1 MVINKR
7 FTQLN
12 NSGSNHNLLDAYSGK
27 ITGSLEVTG
36 SAYFP
41 GGLSGSLTT
50 LTDGSPFII
59 GTGTVTVTSVSNG
72 AITIN
77 GTSTTVPEYFYS
89 ATNNVVESSGSLYVS
104 GNLRA
109 LSLSASN
116 GAEVTGSFAVSGSG
130 VIFDFNLNSADEVV
144 VRNDNTGDFVKLT
157 TGSISYD
164 NGINPDKFEIY
175 SANDLNVNAL
185 GDIFITASIGNMY
198 VGADTVFEAGLSGSL
213 QTLSDGT
220 PYLISGPN
228 ITITTNS
235 LGQIEITGSA
245 GATSPQYW
253 FSTGSN
259 EAYTTGSVLIKAG
272 LAASPSQNLVKF
284 DVSGSPYQSANVNVY
299 GAQPGAYIAV
309 EDVPVAASDWDAYSG
324 SITIAAATVLTS
336 GSGGNVGILA
346 GNGGYLSSS
355 VGLNFGGGISL
366 IAGQGGNN
374 EDAGAFSG
382 GGGGQVNISGGTAGN
397 GYSAGGTGG
406 NTSLSA
412 GNGGTKTANNVSDPA
427 NGGDG
432 GDLSIYAGGGG
443 DSQIG
448 GTPGVGG
455 DVTINPGS
463 GGKTDT
469 NLDGVA
475 GNIIIKGAYLPTVS
489 ASQIGS
495 TLTLGTGDQGF
506 GNYEGFR
513 AVAINDNASDVLA
526 ASSDTYFFVSGG
538 LGSKDTTDRGVA
550 VFGGDLHVSGGLTVD
565 APARFFGGLS
575 GSLQALTDGSPYLI
589 AGPNVTITTNSLG
602 QIEITGSAGS
612 SSPEYW
618 TSDVANAI
626 WTSGSVLA
634 RGGDITTAASDYGTD
649 TFFFVSGAIDGIYAG
664 NGVSAFGGDLFV
676 SGNMFVSSSTQLWGN
691 SQIGADNVGA
701 SLTVRTDVTTTNIL
715 INDSNNATIKIANV
729 SSYDDVSVS
738 SGSIILRQNYSGGGE
753 KPVLT
758 LDANTIAY
766 TVSAGGTADT
776 LGITSAGDITLD
788 AADKIFVTASNGMY
802 VGADTVFAA
811 GLTGSLQEVSAGV
824 PYLLAG
830 DYITIA
836 TNSLGQIAISASNIP
851 GSEVYWQSTVSN
863 NIFTTGSIAV
873 TGSAIISS
881 SLTVNPAGTGR
892 GLLRVGGLDIG
903 PITGS
908 AVTTSGVGNDTAV
921 LSGDILSA
929 SFGVW
934 DAVNTAVVRHEV
946 HILGIGY
953 ENATA
958 TFQSFAA
965 TYLIMSF
972 IDGSGIQTVKAVTEL
987 SREISGSY
995 AANWDVNFGEN
1006 LAVQITGA
1014 IDAGAFDNV
1023 NWYGQRVKEMSLNFN
1038 QTNGG
1043 SRT

>member
-1 MVINKR
+1 MTINKR

-12 NSGSNHNLLDAYSGK
+12 NSGSNHNLLDALSGK

-41 GGLSGSLTT
+41 GGLSGSLQM
-50 LTDGSPFII
+50 LTDGTTMFL
-59 GTGTVTVTSVSNG
+59 TGAG
-72 AITIN
+72 
-77 GTSTTVPEYFYS
+77 
-89 ATNNVVESSGSLYVS
+89 
-104 GNLRA
+104 
-109 LSLSASN
+109 
-116 GAEVTGSFAVSGSG
+116 G
-130 VIFDFNLNSADEVV
+130 V
-144 VRNDNTGDFVKLT
+144 
-157 TGSISYD
+157 
-164 NGINPDKFEIY
+164 
-175 SANDLNVNAL
+175 
-185 GDIFITASIGNMY
+185 
-198 VGADTVFEAGLSGSL
+198 
-213 QTLSDGT
+213 
-220 PYLISGPN
+220 
-228 ITITTNS
+228 TITN
-235 LGQIEITGSA
+235 LANGQIEI
-245 GATSPQYW
+245 
-253 FSTGSN
+253 
-259 EAYTTGSVLIKAG
+259 
-272 LAASPSQNLVKF
+272 
-284 DVSGSPYQSANVNVY
+284 SGS
-299 GAQPGAYIAV
+299 
-309 EDVPVAASDWDAYSG
+309 
-324 SITIAAATVLTS
+324 TAAA
-336 GSGGNVGILA
+336 
-346 GNGGYLSSS
+346 
-355 VGLNFGGGISL
+355 
-366 IAGQGGNN
+366 
-374 EDAGAFSG
+374 
-382 GGGGQVNISGGTAGN
+382 
-397 GYSAGGTGG
+397 
-406 NTSLSA
+406 
-412 GNGGTKTANNVSDPA
+412 
-427 NGGDG
+427 
-432 GDLSIYAGGGG
+432 
-443 DSQIG
+443 
-448 GTPGVGG
+448 
-455 DVTINPGS
+455 
-463 GGKTDT
+463 
-469 NLDGVA
+469 
-475 GNIIIKGAYLPTVS
+475 
-489 ASQIGS
+489 
-495 TLTLGTGDQGF
+495 
-506 GNYEGFR
+506 
-513 AVAINDNASDVLA
+513 A
-526 ASSDTYFFVSGG
+526 A
-538 LGSKDTTDRGVA
+538 
-550 VFGGDLHVSGGLTVD
+550 
-565 APARFFGGLS
+565 
-575 GSLQALTDGSPYLI
+575 
-589 AGPNVTITTNSLG
+589 
-602 QIEITGSAGS
+602 
-612 SSPEYW
+612 SPEYW

-634 RGGDITTAASDYGTD
+634 RGNDTTTAASDYGTD

-738 SGSIILRQNYSGGGE
+738 SGSIILRQNYSGAGE

-766 TVSAGGTADT
+766 TVSAGGAADT

-788 AADKIFVTASNGMY
+788 ATDKIFVTASNGMY
-802 VGADTVFAA
+802 VGANTVFEA

-830 DYITIA
+830 DYITLA
-836 TNSLGQIAISASNIP
+836 TNSLGQIEISASNLP
-851 GSEVYWQSTVSN
+851 GSEVYWQSDVPGVTY
-863 NIFTTGSIAV
+863 TTGSIYV
-873 TGSAIISS
+873 SGSA
-881 SLTVNPAGTGR
+881 TFNPAGTGR

-953 ENATA
+953 EQATA

-972 IDGSGIQTVKAVTEL
+972 IEGSGIQVVKAVTEL
-987 SREISGSY
+987 SREVSGSY